1 MPKSIAISFGD
12 LDINKLN
19 ELENKKISIFYEMS
33 KISPTIR
40 NVLLISKYPF
50 VHKVFIE
57 LTNGLTKEDLEAEDL
72 EIGENVVFTK
82 ISDILDNPNSK
93 ELDYDSLNSHF
104 EELKNIKTYSEDFLI
119 NHLSFK
125 EGLVKKVFKQKRKF

>member
-19 ELENKKISIFYEMS
+19 ELENKKISIFYKMS

-72 EIGENVVFTK
+72 EIGENIVFTK
-82 ISDILDNPNSK
+82 ISDILDNPNSE
-93 ELDYDSLNSHF
+93 ELDYSNF
-104 EELKNIKTYSEDFLI
+104 EELKNISIYSEDLLE

-125 EGLVKKVFKQKRKF
+125 EGLVKNVFKQRRKF

>member
-57 LTNGLTKEDLEAEDL
+57 LTNGLTKEDLEIE
-72 EIGENVVFTK
+72 ENVVFTK

-125 EGLVKKVFKQKRKF
+125 EGLVKNVFKQKKKF